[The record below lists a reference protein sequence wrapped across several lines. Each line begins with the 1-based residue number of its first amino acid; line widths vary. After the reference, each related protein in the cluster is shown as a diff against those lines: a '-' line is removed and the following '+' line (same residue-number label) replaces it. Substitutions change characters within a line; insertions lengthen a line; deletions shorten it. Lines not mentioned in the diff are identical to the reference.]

1 MVKRILIPTDFSK
14 NALNAA
20 RYALGLY
27 AKLNCE
33 FYFLNVFRLD
43 NYTTS
48 TLIMPEP
55 GSAEYEA
62 AKGASEEAFAK
73 LLDMLE
79 LHNDNPKHSY
89 HTISSFNFLSEAMKQ
104 TIDSK
109 DIDLVIMG
117 TQGATGAKGIIFG
130 SNTVNAMEQIR
141 KCPVMAIPDG
151 LQFTAPKEIVFPTNY
166 KSTFSRKEL
175 NYLIEIARLH
185 NASIRVLH
193 FAKKEVLEE
202 GQEIHKQLLDD
213 IFNSVDHSFHTLTE
227 KDIAR
232 GISAFVESR
241 NSDMIAFINKKHFLF
256 HSIFSRPLVKEIG
269 YDATVPILALNES

>member
-1 MVKRILIPTDFSK
+1 MDKRILIPTDFSK

-20 RYALGLY
+20 RYALDLY

-33 FYFLNVFRLD
+33 FYFLNVFRLTH
-43 NYTTS
+43 YTTN
-48 TLIMPEP
+48 TLILPEP

-79 LHNDNPKHSY
+79 LHHDNPKHSY

-104 TIDSK
+104 TIDNK
-109 DIDLVIMG
+109 DIDLVVMG

-130 SNTVNAMEQIR
+130 SNTVNAMEKIR
-141 KCPVMAIPDG
+141 ECPVLAVPDE
-151 LQFTAPKEIVFPTNY
+151 LRFSIPKEIVFPTNY
-166 KSTFSRKEL
+166 KSSFSRKEL
-175 NYLIEIARLH
+175 NYLIEIAKMH
-185 NASIRVLH
+185 NTSIKVVH
-193 FAKKEVLEE
+193 FTKKTTLTED
-202 GQEIHKQLLDD
+202 QEKHKQLLDD
-213 IFNSVDHSFHTLTE
+213 ILQGVDHSFHTLTD
-227 KDIAR
+227 KDVAQ
-232 GISAFVESR
+232 GITSFVQSR

-256 HSIFSRPLVKEIG
+256 NSIFSRPLVKEIG